1 MIRDKGL
8 AKVKKRCVYVKDTIF
23 ADEETDDFATS
34 LTVEKLTK
42 RMPGGFFIYRAY
54 GDEEILYANDFL
66 IEIFGCKNLD
76 EFKKLTGYTFK
87 GMVHPDDLERVEN
100 SIAHQIAIDERNID
114 YVEYR
119 IIRKDGTI
127 HWLDDYGRLVHTK
140 KYGDVFYV
148 FVRDITIQH
157 EAREENSRRAKVID
171 GLSVGFT
178 SIYLL
183 NLDTGTMRPYKL
195 RTEYFKEIVED
206 LNLDIK
212 NAPFDVIVSEYA
224 KRYVLKRDQEFYLKE
239 NSCERIL
246 QRIESDDTYTF
257 HYRFYDK
264 EGKTAHME
272 VSIVKVAEESLH
284 HHVIMS
290 HRDITE
296 HILSVRKELTEKLN
310 IEMALEREKHANEVK
325 ASFLFSMSHDIRT
338 PMNAIMGFTALA
350 QRHIDEPDVVKNY
363 LEKLDESNHHMLE
376 LIDDLLEMS
385 KIDYGQTE
393 IKVEACNLERQLQIV
408 MDMFRIQA
416 EEKAIHLET
425 DFDLPAQEVYVD
437 SLRFRR
443 VMSNILSNAVK
454 FTSNDGKIKV
464 TARQKRV
471 SDSGYARYEFS
482 IEDNGVGMSEEFMQK
497 MFDAFERESTSTQTG
512 YLGTGLGLTIT
523 KKLLNIMGGSINV
536 ESKKNEGSKFTVNL
550 PLKLVQKTNKDET
563 PIIREYKATGKY
575 RILLVEDIDVNRMLA
590 ETILTESGFLVESV
604 PDGCDAVEAIKSRP
618 PHYYDLVLMDIQM
631 PVMNGYEATRAI
643 RALGRED
650 TANLPIIALSANARE
665 QDKRMSMDSGMDSHV
680 AKPFD
685 IAHLISTVNDHVTKK

>member
-1 MIRDKGL
+1 M
-8 AKVKKRCVYVKDTIF
+8 KDTIF

-66 IEIFGCKNLD
+66 IEIFGCKNLN
-76 EFKKLTGYTFK
+76 EFKELTGYTFK
-87 GMVHPDDLERVEN
+87 GMVHPDDWEKVES
-100 SIAHQIAIDERNID
+100 SIAHQIAVDERNID

-119 IIRKDGTI
+119 ITRKDGKI
-127 HWLDDYGRLVHTK
+127 IWLDDYGRLVHTK
-140 KYGDVFYV
+140 SYGDVFYV
-148 FVRDITIQH
+148 FVRDITVQH
-157 EAREENSRRAKVID
+157 EAREENSRREKVIA
-171 GLSVGFT
+171 GLSIGFT

-195 RTEYFKEIVED
+195 RTEYFKEIVDD
-206 LNLDIK
+206 LHLDRK
-212 NAPFDVIVSEYA
+212 NAPFDVIIAEYA
-224 KRYVLKRDQEFYLKE
+224 KRHVVKKDQEFYLKE
-239 NSCERIL
+239 TSCERIL
-246 QRIESDDTYTF
+246 QRIQSDDTYTF
-257 HYRFYDK
+257 HYRFYDN
-264 EGKTAHME
+264 EGKTSHME
-272 VSIVKVAEESLH
+272 VSIVKVEEESLH

-296 HILSVRKELTEKLN
+296 HIQSVRKELTEKLN

-325 ASFLFSMSHDIRT
+325 AAFLFSMSHDIRT

-350 QRHIDEPDVVKNY
+350 QRHIDEPEVVKNY
-363 LEKLDESNHHMLE
+363 LDKLDESNHHMLD

-393 IKVEACNLERQLQIV
+393 IKVEACNLDRQLQIV

-425 DFDLPAQEVYVD
+425 DFDLPEQEVYVD

-454 FTSNDGKIKV
+454 FTPNDGKIVV

-471 SDSGYARYEFS
+471 SDSGFARYEFS
-482 IEDNGVGMSEEFMQK
+482 VADNGVGMTEEFMHK
-497 MFDAFERESTSTQTG
+497 MYDAFEREGTSTQTG

-550 PLKLVQKTNKDET
+550 PLKLVQKTKKDEI
-563 PIIREYKATGKY
+563 PVIREYKATGKY

-604 PDGCDAVEAIKSRP
+604 PDGCDAVEAIKEHP
-618 PHYYDLVLMDIQM
+618 PRYYDLVLMDIQM

-650 TANLPIIALSANARE
+650 TATLPIIALSANARD

>member
-1 MIRDKGL
+1 MQ
-8 AKVKKRCVYVKDTIF
+8 DTIF
-23 ADEETDDFATS
+23 IDEETENFATT
-34 LTVEKLTK
+34 LTVDKLTK

-76 EFKKLTGYTFK
+76 EFKQLTGYTFK
-87 GMVHPDDLERVEN
+87 GMVHPDDLDRVEK
-100 SIAHQIAIDERNID
+100 SIARQIAIDERNID

-119 IIRKDGTI
+119 IKRKDGTI

-140 KYGDVFYV
+140 KFGDVFYV
-148 FVRDITIQH
+148 FVRDITTEH
-157 EAREENSRRAKVID
+157 EFRAENSRRAKVID
-171 GLSVGFT
+171 GLSIGFT

-183 NLDTGTMRPYKL
+183 NLDAGTMRPYKL
-195 RTEYFKEIVED
+195 RTDYFKKIVED

-212 NAPFDVIVSEYA
+212 NAPFNVIMSEYA
-224 KRYVLKRDQEFYLKE
+224 NRFVMKKDQSFFIKE
-239 NSCERIL
+239 TSCERIL
-246 QRIESDDTYTF
+246 QRIQDDETYTF
-257 HYRFYDK
+257 HYRCYD
-264 EGKTAHME
+264 EDGKTTHME
-272 VSIVKVAEESLH
+272 VTIVKVEEESLQH
-284 HHVIMS
+284 NVIMS
-290 HRDITE
+290 YRDITD
-296 HILSVRKELTEKLN
+296 HIQSVRKELTEKLN

-325 ASFLFSMSHDIRT
+325 ASFLFSISHDIRT

-350 QRHIDEPDVVKNY
+350 QRHVDEPEVVKSY
-363 LEKLDESNHHMLE
+363 LEKIDESNHHLLD

-393 IKVEACNLERQLQIV
+393 IKLEVCDLRRQLQIV
-408 MDMFRIQA
+408 MDMFKIQA
-416 EEKAIHLET
+416 EEKAIHIET
-425 DFDLPAQEVYVD
+425 DFDLPEQEVYVD

-443 VMSNILSNAVK
+443 VMSNLLSNAVK
-454 FTSNDGKIKV
+454 FTPNDGTIKI
-464 TARQKRV
+464 TAKRMRV
-471 SDSGYARYEFS
+471 SDSGFARYEFS
-482 IEDNGVGMSEEFMQK
+482 VKDNGVGMSEDFMKK

-536 ESKKNEGSKFTVNL
+536 ESKKNEGSTFTVNL
-550 PLKLVQKTNKDET
+550 PLKLVQSNKKEM
-563 PIIREYKATGKY
+563 PPVVHEYKATGEY

-604 PDGCDAVEAIKSRP
+604 PDGCDAVEAIKNHP
-618 PHYYDLVLMDIQM
+618 PKYYDLVLMDIQM

-650 TANLPIIALSANARE
+650 TNTLPIIALSANARE

-685 IAHLISTVNDHVTKK
+685 IAHLISTIHEHVTKKF